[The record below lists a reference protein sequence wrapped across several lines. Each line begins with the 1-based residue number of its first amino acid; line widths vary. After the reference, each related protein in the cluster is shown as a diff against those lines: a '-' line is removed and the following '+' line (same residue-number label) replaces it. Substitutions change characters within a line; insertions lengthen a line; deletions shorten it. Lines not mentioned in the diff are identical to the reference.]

1 MQILNI
7 NNIDENIK
15 EVLNKDIA
23 FEYSYKSN
31 NINDTKLLAKYFAK
45 YLKNKDILVLNGK
58 LGAGKTVFMSGIAE
72 YFDILDQI
80 SSPTFTIVN
89 EYTLK
94 NNDKIFH
101 FDVYRI
107 EDSTDFIDSIGTE
120 YFEDGICIIEWGNI
134 IKDILP
140 KNTIYID
147 ITSDL
152 NNENIRY
159 FKIWR

>member
-15 EVLNKDIA
+15 EILNKDIS
-23 FEYSYKSN
+23 FEYTYKSN
-31 NINDTKLLAKYFAK
+31 NIKDTKLLAKCFAK

-147 ITSDL
+147 ITNDL

>member
-15 EVLNKDIA
+15 EVLNKDIS
-23 FEYSYKSN
+23 FEYTYKSN
-31 NINDTKLLAKYFAK
+31 NIKDTKLLAKCFAK
-45 YLKNKDILVLNGK
+45 YLKKKDILVLNGK

-94 NNDKIFH
+94 IMIKFFILMYIELKILL
-101 FDVYRI
+101 
-107 EDSTDFIDSIGTE
+107 T
-120 YFEDGICIIEWGNI
+120 
-134 IKDILP
+134 L
-140 KNTIYID
+140 
-147 ITSDL
+147 
-152 NNENIRY
+152 
-159 FKIWR
+159 

>member
-15 EVLNKDIA
+15 EVLNKDIS
-23 FEYSYKSN
+23 FEYTYKSN

>member
-15 EVLNKDIA
+15 EVINKDIS
-23 FEYSYKSN
+23 FEYTYKSN

>member
-15 EVLNKDIA
+15 EVLNKDIS
-23 FEYSYKSN
+23 FEYTYKSN

-147 ITSDL
+147 ITNDL

>member
-15 EVLNKDIA
+15 EELNKDIS
-23 FEYSYKSN
+23 FEYTYKSN
-31 NINDTKLLAKYFAK
+31 NIKDTKLLAKCFAK
-45 YLKNKDILVLNGK
+45 YLKKKDILVLNGK

-94 NNDKIFH
+94 DNDKIFH

-147 ITSDL
+147 ITNDL